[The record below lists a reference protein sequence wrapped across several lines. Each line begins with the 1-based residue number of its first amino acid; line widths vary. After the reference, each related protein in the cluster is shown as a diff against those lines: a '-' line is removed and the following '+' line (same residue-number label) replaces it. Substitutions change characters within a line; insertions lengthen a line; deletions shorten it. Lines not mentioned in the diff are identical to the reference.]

1 MAAEQLLSAFPS
13 SPTAALRLTPPFAA
27 GRRRKRE
34 LGCQLAWE
42 LSCELQGCS
51 WPACREPQTQTPVG
65 WRLAERHK
73 PTCPG
78 PLGSDLGT
86 WPHLE
91 TEPPTTAGG
100 AGGAAE
106 WLAVRRAAP
115 LPQSNPPQHLVPGQ
129 TLPRWQG
136 PRQVSARASPAPPA
150 LHGLDLAAGSQPV
163 AWMPLGPATPSGGN
177 SGFYFWFYFYLRS
190 PSQGQRTCPPPAP
203 CGASPLTPRLGDGSP
218 FSSSPLFLPWAPPS
232 KSGGGS
238 AGACA
243 PFTPAPYQGL
253 GLGFRPGEAPA
264 RTRAGGGALATC
276 FLGPGWGRL
285 SELSLTPHTWS
296 AAPCLGRRHWPGCSC
311 PREGPRKEPGRLGP
325 VGGCCSQTWSRR
337 GLAGPHPPR
346 VPRAGSMHLS
356 PFPLGSGWQ
365 GRLSTWSRGWRKKLV
380 PLARP

>member
-42 LSCELQGCS
+42 LSCELQRCS

-100 AGGAAE
+100 ARGAAE

-136 PRQVSARASPAPPA
+136 PRQVSTRARPQPRPPCMAWTWQLGPSLWLGCLWAQPRPQEATPGFIFISAALPKAREPA
-150 LHGLDLAAGSQPV
+150 LRLLPV
-163 AWMPLGPATPSGGN
+163 E
-177 SGFYFWFYFYLRS
+177 
-190 PSQGQRTCPPPAP
+190 PPP
-203 CGASPLTPRLGDGSP
+203 
-218 FSSSPLFLPWAPPS
+218 
-232 KSGGGS
+232 
-238 AGACA
+238 
-243 PFTPAPYQGL
+243 
-253 GLGFRPGEAPA
+253 
-264 RTRAGGGALATC
+264 
-276 FLGPGWGRL
+276 
-285 SELSLTPHTWS
+285 
-296 AAPCLGRRHWPGCSC
+296 
-311 PREGPRKEPGRLGP
+311 
-325 VGGCCSQTWSRR
+325 
-337 GLAGPHPPR
+337 
-346 VPRAGSMHLS
+346 
-356 PFPLGSGWQ
+356 
-365 GRLSTWSRGWRKKLV
+365 
-380 PLARP
+380 